1 MKGDLTNEHQALL
14 SLCLNNAGVD
24 AFERGHLGK
33 AMMSFKL
40 LSFPWRNHHMQ
51 LKARER
57 YPR

>member
-33 AMMSFKL
+33 AMMFFQVALTYPECIRLCSCRIKL
-40 LSFPWRNHHMQ
+40 
-51 LKARER
+51 K
-57 YPR
+57 